1 MEIHGN
7 LNGIRDSI
15 KEELNELYDY
25 KMQTQEFASV
35 SLIEEMAR
43 LTDILG
49 KEISVFLSRG
59 GKVLDVSVGD
69 DKSVKMPYMRMRR
82 GFEGVSGVRSLHT
95 HPNGSPM
102 LSEVDIGTVS
112 YTNLDV
118 YKRQSL
124 CR

>member
-7 LNGIRDSI
+7 LNGIRDSV
-15 KEELNELYDY
+15 KEELNQLYDY
-25 KMQTQEFASV
+25 KMQTQEFASA

-69 DKSVKMPYMRMRR
+69 DKSVKMPYMRMRK
-82 GFEGVSGVRSLHT
+82 SGDDVRWLFGGCT
-95 HPNGSPM
+95 
-102 LSEVDIGTVS
+102 
-112 YTNLDV
+112 
-118 YKRQSL
+118 
-124 CR
+124 